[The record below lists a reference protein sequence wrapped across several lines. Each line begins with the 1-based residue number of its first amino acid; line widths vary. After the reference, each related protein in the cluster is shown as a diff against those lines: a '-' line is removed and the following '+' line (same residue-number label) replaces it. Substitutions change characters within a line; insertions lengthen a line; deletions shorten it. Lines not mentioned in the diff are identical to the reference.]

1 MSEVALATLGVGLV
15 IGYVGHPARM
25 CFVGGIR
32 DFVLVRDTELLR
44 GLVAFFVTGWVAF
57 SVAGAIDPAAAGPA
71 AGGLPVAEL
80 AHGLPSPATY
90 VALTAA
96 AAFVVGLFSVLADGC
111 PFRQHVLAAQGLSSG
126 VFYLGGFYAGV
137 VVYDVWVQGWIARAF
152 GG

>member
-1 MSEVALATLGVGLV
+1 VSEAALATLCVGVV
-15 IGYVGHPARM
+15 IGYVGQRARM

-57 SVAGAIDPAAAGPA
+57 SLAGAVDPAAAGPA
-71 AGGLPVAEL
+71 AGGLPLPATG
-80 AHGLPSPATY
+80 ADLPSPTTY
-90 VALTAA
+90 VLLTAL
-96 AAFVVGLFSVLADGC
+96 AAFAVGFLSVLADGC
-111 PFRQHVLAAQGLSSG
+111 PFRQHVLAAQGMSSG
-126 VFYLGGFYAGV
+126 VLYLAGFYGGV